1 MLSAKRGESGVRR
14 ATRVCGDGRE
24 LTRRA
29 AGRVN
34 TARAATDR
42 ARRPMAASD
51 CALPCTRRAGL
62 FLRDCALLVRPPC
75 RPLSLYPEGPGARET
90 RAASGARRPLGLAAS
105 HVHVPRAGVLGGDI
119 PLWKRH
125 ELSPGWSPIRAGGR
139 EASASVPAAE
149 KGKLQDGLRMVAA
162 MKADDS
168 GRL

>member
-29 AGRVN
+29 AGRVKHSARSHGQGAAPDGGQRLCP
-34 TARAATDR
+34 ARAPAVPASFSVSRR
-42 ARRPMAASD
+42 AR
-51 CALPCTRRAGL
+51 
-62 FLRDCALLVRPPC
+62 
-75 RPLSLYPEGPGARET
+75 GPGDPRSLG
-90 RAASGARRPLGLAAS
+90 RPASGRRRPLGLAAS
-105 HVHVPRAGVLGGDI
+105 HVHVPRAGVLGGDV

-139 EASASVPAAE
+139 EASASVSAAE

-162 MKADDS
+162 MKADDR